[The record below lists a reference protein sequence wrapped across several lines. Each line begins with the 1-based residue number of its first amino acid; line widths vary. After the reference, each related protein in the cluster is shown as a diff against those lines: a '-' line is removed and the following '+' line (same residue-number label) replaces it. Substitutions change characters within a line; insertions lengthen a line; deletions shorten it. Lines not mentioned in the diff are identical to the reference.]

1 MADNLTAEEK
11 YGDIIDLP
19 CPTSQSHPRMTM
31 VNRAAQFSPFAA
43 LTGYDDEVEEKAR
56 LTEEKHELT
65 EDEEDYLNK
74 AMISLREKL
83 SEGPQVTLVYF
94 SPDEKKSGGKYISFT
109 GTLRHIDDSAKQ
121 LVFTSGER
129 IDIENIIEIK
139 SE

>member
-1 MADNLTAEEK
+1 MVDNLTAEEK

-31 VNRAAQFSPFAA
+31 INRAAQFSPFAA

-83 SEGPQVTLVYF
+83 GERPQVTLVYF
-94 SPDEKKSGGKYISFT
+94 CPDEKKSGGKS
-109 GTLRHIDDSAKQ
+109 
-121 LVFTSGER
+121 LVYGNSTAH
-129 IDIENIIEIK
+129 
-139 SE
+139 

>member
-31 VNRAAQFSPFAA
+31 INRAAQFSPFAA
-43 LTGYDDEVEEKAR
+43 LTGYDDEIEEKAR
-56 LTEEKHELT
+56 LTEEKRELT

-83 SEGPQVTLVYF
+83 GERPQVTLIYF
-94 SPDEKKSGGKYISFT
+94 CPDEKKSGGKYLSFT

-121 LVFTSGER
+121 LVFTSGKR
-129 IDIENIIEIK
+129 IDIENIREIE
-139 SE
+139 